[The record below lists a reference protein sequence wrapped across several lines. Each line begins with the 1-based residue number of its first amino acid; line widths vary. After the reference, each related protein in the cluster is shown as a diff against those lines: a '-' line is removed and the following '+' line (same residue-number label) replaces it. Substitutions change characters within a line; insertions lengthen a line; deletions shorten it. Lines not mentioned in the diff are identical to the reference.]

1 MHMNTNEPTN
11 ENCSSFHDFELTP
24 EREGERLVVKSLLS
38 HRLAVTVFLFIVESP
53 LFGCSRRPT
62 NSSCLALLQG
72 VDNDHSE
79 LLETVFT
86 IAMLFAMLLT
96 RQNQFAVIVDAIILF
111 TLDAT
116 FDECRDGC

>member
-1 MHMNTNEPTN
+1 MNTNKHTS
-11 ENCSSFHDFELTP
+11 ENCPNFHGSELTI
-24 EREGERLVVKSLLS
+24 ERQGERLVGKSLLS
-38 HRLAVTVFLFIVESP
+38 QRFAVTMFLFIVESP

-79 LLETVFT
+79 LLETIFT

-96 RQNQFAVIVDAIILF
+96 RQNQFAVIVDAIAVF

-116 FDECRDGC
+116 FDECREGF